1 VAAASTIT
9 STTDSTS
16 VTFDKTPPVPPT
28 LNGPAGANQNTYT
41 YVTADPSMVFSSNE
55 PVAYHMCRIDSETTI
70 TPCSSPWSPA
80 LAIGPHIVRVYSVD
94 TAGNSSSTYV
104 RIHKDTG
111 APPVATSVSIKT
123 SNATATSTGRVG
135 HTVYVLFKADRSVRL
150 PVVTIAGRV
159 ATVQITSTP
168 NNTFSA
174 YTTLVT
180 GDTEGVIPFSISLTS
195 AAGVAAASTIT
206 STTDSTSVTFD
217 KTPPVVS
224 ITSPAV
230 NNTTATTTL
239 EVLFGLNE
247 IPQKFICK
255 IDAAAYA
262 PCTSPYIRTDLTSG
276 THTLY
281 IYGYDLA
288 GNASALASRS
298 FIFRP

>member
-1 VAAASTIT
+1 
-9 STTDSTS
+9 
-16 VTFDKTPPVPPT
+16 
-28 LNGPAGANQNTYT
+28 
-41 YVTADPSMVFSSNE
+41 
-55 PVAYHMCRIDSETTI
+55 
-70 TPCSSPWSPA
+70 
-80 LAIGPHIVRVYSVD
+80 
-94 TAGNSSSTYV
+94 
-104 RIHKDTG
+104 
-111 APPVATSVSIKT
+111 
-123 SNATATSTGRVG
+123 
-135 HTVYVLFKADRSVRL
+135 
-150 PVVTIAGRV
+150 
-159 ATVQITSTP
+159 
-168 NNTFSA
+168 
-174 YTTLVT
+174 
-180 GDTEGVIPFSISLTS
+180 
-195 AAGVAAASTIT
+195 VAAASTIT